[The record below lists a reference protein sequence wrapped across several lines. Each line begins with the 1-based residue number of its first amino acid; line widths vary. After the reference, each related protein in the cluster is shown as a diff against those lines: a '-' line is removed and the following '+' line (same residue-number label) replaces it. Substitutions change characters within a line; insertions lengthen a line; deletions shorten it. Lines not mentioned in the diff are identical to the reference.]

1 MLPGGYVDKGETAY
15 DGLLRELKEESGVL
29 LNEDLISILKNVSI
43 RFKKLQICV
52 ALIMT
57 QLPEIENMASIF
69 NKRLN
74 YQFPTET
81 SNYGYYSPKNDS
93 ITYYSKGKKIRIE
106 NISKTRKIVRSNMF
120 DNLASVGIKQT

>member
-1 MLPGGYVDKGETAY
+1 
-15 DGLLRELKEESGVL
+15 
-29 LNEDLISILKNVSI
+29 
-43 RFKKLQICV
+43 
-52 ALIMT
+52 MT

-106 NISKTRKIVRSNMF
+106 NISKTRKTCKTIKTGKIVNSIAVYRALN
-120 DNLASVGIKQT
+120 